1 MKTLSRLLTVCFA
14 FVLGLPA
21 LAGSA
26 LADDGGYGYFRV
38 VEGTATVAPA
48 DAGADES
55 NPAEVNQPILA
66 GDRLSVS
73 SSRSR
78 VEIVLADQNI
88 LRVDG
93 KSELVFERLAASP
106 DRDDR
111 ATVVRLLNGN
121 VQLIVTQDSLGD
133 ELPRIETPNA
143 SIYAQDYGTYRVT
156 SDQGWTQLVVR
167 RGSAQVVTDSGSSRV
182 RADEEAVIDDQDPDR
197 RADIREAGAFDTL
210 ERWGRQLDDEYASAD
225 LGDYVDDNLRYQAA
239 PLARYG
245 AWVTINGGH
254 YWRPRVDAS
263 WRPYWHGRWVYTPA
277 GMTWVSSE
285 PWGWVPYHYGSWDYV
300 PDYGW
305 VWQPGYVWSP
315 AWVYWYWGP
324 SYVGWCPTGY
334 YTRYYGPEFG
344 SDVGFRWGVYG
355 WAGGSWDLFD
365 RWSFVSTSYFDYG
378 AGYRQGYRDG
388 YWDAHRDVQR
398 FAIPIDRHGRQAIE
412 RGIIT
417 TDTKPLKPSVFR
429 DRGEVLQVLR
439 GRHQGELQD
448 VTPFV
453 ARTPKP
459 KLPPAVITSV
469 VADKPQVL
477 DGTPLRPGTLGKP
490 DRRPRGE
497 RSSVFGGDPG
507 KPGVTGAAPAE
518 RNPAVGRPAPGDRQ
532 VRPGRPGPQAD
543 GGAPRPAPGGDRGER
558 SDRNGRPAVGQPSVQ
573 GGQPSVQGGQ
583 PAERE
588 RPGRRPAPE
597 AQGGAP
603 KPDRQDRQDRQ
614 PVDRE
619 RPPSDRPSVFGGQPD
634 RPSKPQT
641 EERRPPAQERQ
652 PSEERRPPADRER
665 SVRPAPEAQDAAPKP
680 ERRPVVQPKPERQER
695 PEVRENRPPERRPE
709 VQERRQ
715 PEPKPEPQRQPER
728 RQEERKEDRKP
739 AEDKKPP
746 R

>member
-1 MKTLSRLLTVCFA
+1 MRTLSRLLTVCFA
-14 FVLGLPA
+14 FALGLPA

-38 VEGTATVAPA
+38 VEGSATVTPA
-48 DAGADES
+48 GTDEG
-55 NPAEVNQPILA
+55 NHAEVNQPILA
-66 GDRLSVS
+66 GDHLSVS
-73 SSRSR
+73 GGRSR
-78 VEIVLADQNI
+78 VEVVLADQNI

-93 KSELVFERLAASP
+93 GSELVFERLAASP

-133 ELPRIETPNA
+133 ELPRVETPNA

-182 RADEEAVIDDQDPDR
+182 RADEVAVVDDQDPDR
-197 RADIREAGAFDTL
+197 RADIREAGAFDNL

-239 PLARYG
+239 PLTRYG

-334 YTRYYGPEFG
+334 YTRYYGPELG
-344 SDVGFRWGVYG
+344 VDVGFRWGVYG

-365 RWSFVSTSYFDYG
+365 RWSFVSTSYFDYA

-398 FAIPIDRHGRQAIE
+398 YAVPLDHHGRQAIE
-412 RGIIT
+412 RGVIT
-417 TDTKPLKPSVFR
+417 TDTKPLRPSVFR
-429 DRGEVLQVLR
+429 DRGEALR
-439 GRHQGELQD
+439 ALLGRNQGELPD

-459 KLPPAVITSV
+459 KLPPAVIRSV
-469 VADKPQVL
+469 LADKPQVL

-497 RSSVFGGDPG
+497 RSSVLGGEPG
-507 KPGVTGAAPAE
+507 KPGVAG
-518 RNPAVGRPAPGDRQ
+518 GAPGEPQ
-532 VRPGRPGPQAD
+532 VRPGRRPAPQAD
-543 GGAPRPAPGGDRGER
+543 GGAPRPSAGKPPVVE
-558 SDRNGRPAVGQPSVQ
+558 
-573 GGQPSVQGGQ
+573 QPSVQGGQ

-603 KPDRQDRQDRQ
+603 KPERQ

-619 RPPSDRPSVFGGQPD
+619 RPSDRPSVFGGQPD

-641 EERRPPAQERQ
+641 EDRRPPA
-652 PSEERRPPADRER
+652 EERRPPADRER
-665 SVRPAPEAQDAAPKP
+665 SVKPAPESQGGAPKP
-680 ERRPVVQPKPERQER
+680 ERQPAVQPKPERQER
-695 PEVRENRPPERRPE
+695 PEVRESRPPERKPE

-715 PEPKPEPQRQPER
+715 PERQPEQHQEQRQPE
-728 RQEERKEDRKP
+728 RKP

>member
-1 MKTLSRLLTVCFA
+1 MERLVRKLLFSEGESIALPNGDKTMRTLSRLRVACFA
-14 FVLGLPA
+14 SLGLLA
-21 LAGSA
+21 LAGAA
-26 LADDGGYGYFRV
+26 LADDGGYGYCRV
-38 VEGTATVAPA
+38 VEGAATVTPA
-48 DAGADES
+48 GTDEGS
-55 NPAEVNQPILA
+55 PAEVNQPILA

-73 SSRSR
+73 GNRSR
-78 VEIVLADQNI
+78 VEVILADQNI

-93 KSELVFERLAASP
+93 NSELVLERLAASP

-121 VQLIVTQDSLGD
+121 AQLIVTQGSLGD

-143 SIYAQDYGTYRVT
+143 SIYTQDYGSYRIT
-156 SDQGWTQLVVR
+156 SDQGWTQIVVR
-167 RGSAQVVTDSGSSRV
+167 RGSAQVVTDGGSSRV

-197 RADIREAGAFDTL
+197 RSDVREAGAFDTL

-245 AWVTINGGH
+245 AWITINGGH

-263 WRPYWHGRWVYTPA
+263 WRPYWQGRWVYTPA

-300 PDYGW
+300 DGYGW

-334 YTRYYGPEFG
+334 YTRYYGPELG
-344 SDVGFRWGVYG
+344 VDVGFRWGVYG
-355 WAGGSWDLFD
+355 WAGGSWGLYD
-365 RWSFVSTSYFDYG
+365 RWSFVSTSYFDYA

-398 FAIPIDRHGRQAIE
+398 YAVPIDRRGREAIE

-417 TDTKPLKPSVFR
+417 TDTKPLRPSVFR
-429 DRGEVLQVLR
+429 DPAEPLRVLR
-439 GRHQGELQD
+439 GHAQGEMQD

-459 KLPPAVITSV
+459 KLPPAVIRSV
-469 VADKPQVL
+469 VAEKPQGL

-497 RSSVFGGDPG
+497 RTSVFGAEPG
-507 KPGVTGAAPAE
+507 KPGVPGAAVGERQPAAGE
-518 RNPAVGRPAPGDRQ
+518 PQA
-532 VRPGRPGPQAD
+532 RPGRRPSPQAD
-543 GGAPRPAPGGDRGER
+543 GGAPRPVPG
-558 SDRNGRPAVGQPSVQ
+558 Q
-573 GGQPSVQGGQ
+573 QPSVQGGQ
-583 PAERE
+583 PAE

-603 KPDRQDRQDRQ
+603 RPERQ
-614 PVDRE
+614 PVERE
-619 RPPSDRPSVFGGQPD
+619 RPADRPSVFGGKPAEQPQ
-634 RPSKPQT
+634 PPQT
-641 EERRPPAQERQ
+641 EERRRPPENRQ
-652 PSEERRPPADRER
+652 PSEERKPPAERER
-665 SVRPAPEAQDAAPKP
+665 SVKPAPEAGGGAPAPKP
-680 ERRPVVQPKPERQER
+680 ERQPQVQERRQPEPKPQ
-695 PEVRENRPPERRPE
+695 

-715 PEPKPEPQRQPER
+715 PEPKPEVREEKR
-728 RQEERKEDRKP
+728 ERKPD
-739 AEDKKPP
+739 EDKKPP

>member
-1 MKTLSRLLTVCFA
+1 
-14 FVLGLPA
+14 
-21 LAGSA
+21 
-26 LADDGGYGYFRV
+26 
-38 VEGTATVAPA
+38 
-48 DAGADES
+48 
-55 NPAEVNQPILA
+55 
-66 GDRLSVS
+66 
-73 SSRSR
+73 
-78 VEIVLADQNI
+78 
-88 LRVDG
+88 
-93 KSELVFERLAASP
+93 
-106 DRDDR
+106 
-111 ATVVRLLNGN
+111 
-121 VQLIVTQDSLGD
+121 
-133 ELPRIETPNA
+133 
-143 SIYAQDYGTYRVT
+143 
-156 SDQGWTQLVVR
+156 
-167 RGSAQVVTDSGSSRV
+167 
-182 RADEEAVIDDQDPDR
+182 VIDDQDPDR

-344 SDVGFRWGVYG
+344 ADIGFRWGVYG
-355 WAGGSWDLFD
+355 WAGGNWDLFD
-365 RWSFVSTSYFDYG
+365 RWSFVSTSYFDYR

-439 GRHQGELQD
+439 GGHQGELQD
-448 VTPFV
+448 VTLFV

-497 RSSVFGGDPG
+497 RSSVFGGEPG
-507 KPGVTGAAPAE
+507 KPGVTGAAPGE

-543 GGAPRPAPGGDRGER
+543 GGAPRSPPGAGRGAVRPER
-558 SDRNGRPAVGQPSVQ
+558 QA
-573 GGQPSVQGGQ
+573 
-583 PAERE
+583 
-588 RPGRRPAPE
+588 GRRPALGAGWPAGRARAARTASHSGGPGGRSAARAPARRSGTALGLRRPAGPAQQAADRGAPASLRGSSARRGAQAPGGPRAERE
-597 AQGGAP
+597 AGPGGSGQRAEAGAPAAGRPAQARAPGAAGGPGEPAPGAPAGGPGAAAARAAAPARTPAGAASGGA
-603 KPDRQDRQDRQ
+603 
-614 PVDRE
+614 E
-619 RPPSDRPSVFGGQPD
+619 GG
-634 RPSKPQT
+634 PQ
-641 EERRPPAQERQ
+641 AG
-652 PSEERRPPADRER
+652 
-665 SVRPAPEAQDAAPKP
+665 
-680 ERRPVVQPKPERQER
+680 
-695 PEVRENRPPERRPE
+695 
-709 VQERRQ
+709 
-715 PEPKPEPQRQPER
+715 
-728 RQEERKEDRKP
+728 
-739 AEDKKPP
+739 
-746 R
+746 

>member
-1 MKTLSRLLTVCFA
+1 MKTLNRLRVACFA
-14 FVLGLPA
+14 ALGLLA

-38 VEGTATVAPA
+38 VEGSATVTPA
-48 DAGADES
+48 GSDES
-55 NPAEVNQPILA
+55 GDPAGVNQPILA
-66 GDRLSVS
+66 GDHLAVS
-73 SSRSR
+73 GGRSR
-78 VEIVLADQNI
+78 VEIILADQNI

-93 KSELVFERLAASP
+93 RSELVFERLAASP

-111 ATVVRLLNGN
+111 ATVVRLLSGN

-143 SIYAQDYGTYRVT
+143 SIYTQDYGSYRIT
-156 SDQGWTQLVVR
+156 SDQGWTQIVVR
-167 RGSAQVVTDSGSSRV
+167 RGSAQVVTDGASSRV

-197 RADIREAGAFDTL
+197 RPTVREAGAFDSL

-225 LGDYVDDNLRYQAA
+225 LGDYVDENLRYQAA

-254 YWRPRVDAS
+254 YWRPQVDAS

-277 GMTWVSSE
+277 GMTWISSE

-300 PDYGW
+300 PGYGW

-344 SDVGFRWGVYG
+344 GDVGFRFGVYG
-355 WAGGSWDLFD
+355 WAGGSWNLFD
-365 RWSFVSTSYFDYG
+365 RWSFVSTSYFDYN

-388 YWDAHRDVQR
+388 YWDAHRDV
-398 FAIPIDRHGRQAIE
+398 RHYAADHHAHEIE

-429 DRGEVLQVLR
+429 EPGKPLRVLE
-439 GRHQGELQD
+439 GKPGELGD
-448 VTPFV
+448 VTSFV

-459 KLPPAVITSV
+459 KLPPAVIRSV
-469 VADKPQVL
+469 VAEKPQTL

-497 RSSVFGGDPG
+497 RTSVFGAQPG
-507 KPGVTGAAPAE
+507 SPGVTGAAPGE
-518 RNPAVGRPAPGDRQ
+518 RNPAAGKPAPGEPQ
-532 VRPGRPGPQAD
+532 VRPGRRPAPQAD
-543 GGAPRPAPGGDRGER
+543 GGAPRPRPGK
-558 SDRNGRPAVGQPSVQ
+558 PAVEQPA
-573 GGQPSVQGGQ
+573 VQGGQ
-583 PAERE
+583 PAGRE
-588 RPGRRPAPE
+588 RPGRHPAPE
-597 AQGGAP
+597 VQGGAPSP
-603 KPDRQDRQDRQ
+603 KPDRQERQ

-619 RPPSDRPSVFGGQPD
+619 RPADRSSVSGGKPD
-634 RPSKPQT
+634 RTVQPPPPQT
-641 EERRPPAQERQ
+641 EERHRPAEDRQ
-652 PSEERRPPADRER
+652 PAEERKPPVERER
-665 SVRPAPEAQDAAPKP
+665 NVKPAPEVGGAPAPKP
-680 ERRPVVQPKPERQER
+680 ERQPA
-695 PEVRENRPPERRPE
+695 
-709 VQERRQ
+709 VQERHQPEAKPQVQERHQPEPKPQVQEKRQ
-715 PEPKPEPQRQPER
+715 PEPKPNTK
-728 RQEERKEDRKP
+728 EEKKEEKRKP
-739 AEDKKPP
+739 EEDKKPP